1 MMLGM
6 MPLLDLD
13 SGAAGRF
20 VNVWHI
26 SRGVDLPGGE
36 VVAKAVSYLFRGFS
50 EREKIRVLDRSLN
63 LDLIWDFE
71 PSVIVL
77 QPRHIKRNCRQILC
91 LLWISKI
98 FKLE

>member
-36 VVAKAVSYLFRGFS
+36 VVAEAVSYLF
-50 EREKIRVLDRSLN
+50 
-63 LDLIWDFE
+63 
-71 PSVIVL
+71 
-77 QPRHIKRNCRQILC
+77 
-91 LLWISKI
+91 
-98 FKLE
+98 